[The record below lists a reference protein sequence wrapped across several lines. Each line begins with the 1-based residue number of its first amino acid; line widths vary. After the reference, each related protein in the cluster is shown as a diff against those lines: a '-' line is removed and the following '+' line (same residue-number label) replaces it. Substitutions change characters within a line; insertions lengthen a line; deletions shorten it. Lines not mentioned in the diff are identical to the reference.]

1 MACVIFYRTSSER
14 WLNSI
19 TKNQMKAT
27 LQKKN
32 SLFFFCTGCSHFYAK
47 HRSTLTL
54 MSFVRRV
61 ICPPLLRELL
71 LLSKIFPLNFSFFFF
86 FLQLLRLKCFM
97 MWCYYGL
104 WCFHLFIFQVEMCL
118 KGLHTRWGNVH
129 QTHLMD
135 AGIKKEKKESAR
147 AIRGASPRL
156 NQFSRE
162 MKKKKKKKTKQIGA
176 RKSHWNS
183 RLKRPIPPPP
193 TETV

>member
-1 MACVIFYRTSSER
+1 MPCVIFYRTSSER

-19 TKNQMKAT
+19 TKKKPNESNS
-27 LQKKN
+27 QKKKI
-32 SLFFFCTGCSHFYAK
+32 LYFFLYRLLSFLCKTSFY
-47 HRSTLTL
+47 TLTL

-71 LLSKIFPLNFSFFFF
+71 LASLNIPVNFFSFFFF
-86 FLQLLRLKCFM
+86 FNFSGSKMFYDVMLLR
-97 MWCYYGL
+97 L

-135 AGIKKEKKESAR
+135 AGKKKESAR

-162 MKKKKKKKTKQIGA
+162 MKKRKKKKKTKQIRA

-193 TETV
+193 SKTL